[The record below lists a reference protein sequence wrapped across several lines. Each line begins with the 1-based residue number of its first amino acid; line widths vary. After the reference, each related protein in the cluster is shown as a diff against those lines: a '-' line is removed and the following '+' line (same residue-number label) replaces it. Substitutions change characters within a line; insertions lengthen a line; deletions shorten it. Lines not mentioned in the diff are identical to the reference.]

1 MNAPNSKTPQNR
13 LRFERELRGWSQED
27 LAEKVGTTQKIVSR
41 WERGESTPLPYY
53 RQKLCKFFGK
63 NAAELGLI
71 DQEETYQIPDLPTE
85 ERANEGPDTSQI
97 APPLQHIDTH
107 QDEDQPLQ
115 LFIPNYTPHI
125 VTIHIHQQAP
135 ISTSALSDE
144 HAIIDSR
151 MTTTLE
157 HRHPGEIE
165 EIVNRREFG
174 QRAWRI
180 GSAAFFAY
188 HGELLERFLRALKK
202 PSTVDGTMLIYLERH
217 TENYWY
223 DRHTVALA
231 SHHLI
236 EYVLEHFLKV
246 TSLLEEPLLPTVR
259 TRLCSIA
266 GGIALLVGELLF
278 DMRCYAQARKYYT
291 VAVEAAQEAD
301 NQALQAVSWGRMS
314 FTWTYEGN
322 PQAALVCVQ
331 TARHVGGQSI
341 NATTRAWL
349 AAVEAEIQAN
359 LHERNSTLKALD
371 EAENV
376 EQRDRPQDCY
386 WIHFDPSLSA
396 GYRGVSLLRLY
407 RPEDPQTTSFLTD
420 AQRTLTKALD
430 FLDPTLTRRKPNILA
445 DLAGTYIQQ
454 KEVEAACEHAIEA
467 VILVSHIQSKVVLQR
482 LLSRQH
488 ELDPWKYTESVQRL
502 DAKIR
507 PLLKTDWYQG
517 NV

>member
-1 MNAPNSKTPQNR
+1 MNAPHSKTPNNR

-53 RQKLCKFFGK
+53 RQKLCKFLGK

-71 DQEETYQIPDLPTE
+71 DQEETNQVSDLSAE
-85 ERANEGPDTSQI
+85 DRANDGSDNSQM
-97 APPLQHIDTH
+97 APPLQHTDAH
-107 QDEDQPLQ
+107 RDGDQPLR
-115 LFIPNYTPHI
+115 LFIPNSTPHV
-125 VTIHIHQQAP
+125 VTIHIHQQSP
-135 ISTSALSDE
+135 IPTSASSDE
-144 HAIIDSR
+144 HAIIDSS
-151 MTTTLE
+151 MTTALAHE
-157 HRHPGEIE
+157 HPGEIE
-165 EIVNRREFG
+165 DIVNRREFG
-174 QRAWRI
+174 QRAWHI
-180 GSAAFFAY
+180 GSAAFLAY
-188 HGELLERFLRALKK
+188 HGELLERFRRALKK

-217 TENYWY
+217 TEDYWY

-231 SHHLI
+231 SHNLI
-236 EYVLEHFLKV
+236 DYVLEHFQKV
-246 TSLLEEPLLPTVR
+246 TCLLEEPLLPTVR

-322 PQAALVCVQ
+322 HQAALVCVQ
-331 TARHVGGQSI
+331 EARLLGGQSD
-341 NATTRAWL
+341 NATIRAWL

-371 EAENV
+371 EAEKV
-376 EQRDRPQDCY
+376 EMRDRPQDCY

-407 RPEDPQTTSFLTD
+407 RPDDPRTASFLTD
-420 AQRTLTKALD
+420 AQSALMKAID
-430 FLDPTLTRRKPNILA
+430 FLDPTLTRRKPNLLA
-445 DLAGTYIQQ
+445 DLAGTYVQQ

-467 VILVSHIQSKVVLQR
+467 VILVSHIKSKVVLQR
-482 LLSRQH
+482 LISLQH

>member
-1 MNAPNSKTPQNR
+1 MNAPNTKTSQNR
-13 LRFERELRGWSQED
+13 LRFEREVRGWSQQD

-53 RQKLCKFFGK
+53 RQKLCKFLGK

-71 DQEETYQIPDLPTE
+71 DQEGTKEVPDLPVE
-85 ERANEGPDTSQI
+85 DRANDGSDTSHN
-97 APPLQHIDTH
+97 APPLQDRDAH
-107 QDEDQPLQ
+107 QDEDQPLR
-115 LFIPNYTPHI
+115 LFIPKGTPHI
-125 VTIHIHQQAP
+125 VTIHVHQQAP
-135 ISTSALSDE
+135 LFTSASSDE

-157 HRHPGEIE
+157 QRHPREIE

-174 QRAWRI
+174 QRAWRL
-180 GSAAFFAY
+180 GSTAFLAY
-188 HGELLERFLRALKK
+188 HGELLERFLRALRK
-202 PSTVDGTMLIYLERH
+202 PSTVDGPMLIYLERR
-217 TENYWY
+217 TEDYWY

-236 EYVLEHFLKV
+236 EYVLEHFQKV
-246 TSLLEEPLLPTVR
+246 TSLLEEPLLPSIR

-278 DMRCYAQARKYYT
+278 DMQCYAQARTYYT

-301 NQALQAVSWGRMS
+301 NRALQAVSWGRMS
-314 FTWTYEGN
+314 FTWTYEGD
-322 PQAALVCVQ
+322 PQAALACMQ
-331 TARHVGGQSI
+331 KARQVGVQSI

-359 LHERNSTLKALD
+359 LQERYATLKALE
-371 EAENV
+371 EAECV
-376 EQRDRPQDCY
+376 ERRDRPQDCF
-386 WIHFDPSLSA
+386 WIHFDQSLSA

-407 RPEDPQTTSFLTD
+407 RPEDSQTASFLSD
-420 AQRTLTKALD
+420 AQGVLTKAID
-430 FLDPTLTRRKPNILA
+430 VLDPSLTRRKPNLLA
-445 DLAGTYIQQ
+445 DLAGTYAQQ

-467 VILVSHIQSKVVLQR
+467 VTLVSHMKSKVVLQR
-482 LLSRQH
+482 LLSLQNQ
-488 ELDPWKYTESVQRL
+488 LAPWKDTESVQRL

-507 PLLKTDWYQG
+507 PLLSTDWYQG
-517 NV
+517 TL